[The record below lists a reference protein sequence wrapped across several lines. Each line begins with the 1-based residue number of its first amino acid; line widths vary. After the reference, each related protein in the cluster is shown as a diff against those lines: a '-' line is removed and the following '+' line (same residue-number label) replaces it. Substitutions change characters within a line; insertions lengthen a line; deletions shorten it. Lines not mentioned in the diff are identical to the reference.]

1 MIRRF
6 FFPVLLLTPHGLIV
20 ARYGGNRRLLRST
33 LLPLCAETFG
43 QNPQETKTRSSVSGH
58 MCRSADGPVSVGER
72 TLHTIVSCT
81 VCNTTVFGFA
91 QTLVAEHSIE
101 CVSYCAYDPATPR
114 LFAYVLHDVKADNY
128 VCVCFKTLR
137 NATITVS
144 SLYTYIQRIILH
156 EFISRELN
164 LWRRLCTHSHV
175 LEEKYN

>member
-1 MIRRF
+1 M
-6 FFPVLLLTPHGLIV
+6 
-20 ARYGGNRRLLRST
+20 LRST

-43 QNPQETKTRSSVSGH
+43 QNSQETKTRSSVSGH

-144 SLYTYIQRIILH
+144 SLYTYTYCM
-156 EFISRELN
+156 N
-164 LWRRLCTHSHV
+164 LFLG
-175 LEEKYN
+175 N